1 MMNFEYTLFH
11 PKGEIKVK
19 VTGATA
25 NAAMATVQ
33 MGHEIVAMMGG
44 NVAGQ
49 APVEIAPEPVMQE
62 VQPDP
67 IATAFDTPVVA
78 PTVADEINAK
88 MGAVHERALA
98 ATIAANNAAA
108 IETQVD
114 SAGTPFDPELHTGT
128 LKKDGT
134 WRLKKGAASKVEEP
148 ESEEADEGEPE
159 GNALVGA
166 ETVAPD
172 AAGIGT
178 TTEEKADAPPVVET
192 QTEVTPVSNEDDQPD
207 ITDTELQRYC
217 GRLTQHFG
225 SAEPVF
231 ALAAK
236 HVPDGDMPRPTAIK
250 DQAARRA
257 FIEEAQEQ
265 TGVVYHG

>member
-62 VQPDP
+62 AQPDP

-78 PTVADEINAK
+78 PQPEPEPEETEDE
-88 MGAVHERALA
+88 
-98 ATIAANNAAA
+98 ATDGPA
-108 IETQVD
+108 TD

-159 GNALVGA
+159 GNEPASPA
-166 ETVAPD
+166 DTVSDGPTASAAPEPEP
-172 AAGIGT
+172 AAD
-178 TTEEKADAPPVVET
+178 E
-192 QTEVTPVSNEDDQPD
+192 DQPD

-217 GRLTQHFG
+217 GRLVQHFG
-225 SAEPVF
+225 KSDPVF
-231 ALAAK
+231 DLAK
-236 HVPDGDMPRPTAIK
+236 MFVPEGEMARPTMIK
-250 DQAARRA
+250 DQAQRRA
-257 FIEEAQEQ
+257 FIAKAQEE
-265 TGVVYHG
+265 TGVVFHG

>member
-49 APVEIAPEPVMQE
+49 APVEIAPEQMQADPVVVRGHTAEEMS
-62 VQPDP
+62 
-67 IATAFDTPVVA
+67 TAFETPVVA
-78 PTVADEINAK
+78 PQPEQARGITVDGNPYP
-88 MGAVHERALA
+88 
-98 ATIAANNAAA
+98 ATNNGP
-108 IETQVD
+108 EEVPQLD

-134 WRLKKGAASKVEEP
+134 WRLKKGAASKVEGG
-148 ESEEADEGEPE
+148 EEADEGEPE
-159 GNALVGA
+159 GNASASPVDTASDGPTA
-166 ETVAPD
+166 SAAPETEP
-172 AAGIGT
+172 AAD
-178 TTEEKADAPPVVET
+178 EEL
-192 QTEVTPVSNEDDQPD
+192 PD

-217 GRLTQHFG
+217 GRLVQHFG
-225 SAEPVF
+225 KSDPVF
-231 ALAAK
+231 ALAAEF
-236 HVPDGDMPRPTAIK
+236 VPDGEMPRPTMIK
-250 DQAARRA
+250 DQAKRRE
-257 FIEEAQEQ
+257 FIAKAQEQ
-265 TGVVYHG
+265 TGVIYHG

>member
-49 APVEIAPEPVMQE
+49 APVEITPEPAVAGE
-62 VQPDP
+62 VDRGCFEGAADP
-67 IATAFDTPVVA
+67 VAAAFDTPVVA
-78 PTVADEINAK
+78 PQPEPEPEETED
-88 MGAVHERALA
+88 GA
-98 ATIAANNAAA
+98 ATGRPIS
-108 IETQVD
+108 VD
-114 SAGTPFDPELHTGT
+114 SAGAPFDPELHTGT

-134 WRLKKGAASKVEEP
+134 WRLKKGAASKVEET

-159 GNALVGA
+159 GNGSTSETSKSA
-166 ETVAPD
+166 EN
-172 AAGIGT
+172 AAVFDSPQ
-178 TTEEKADAPPVVET
+178 TTEEGSSTPAPTADEAE
-192 QTEVTPVSNEDDQPD
+192 

-217 GRLTQHFG
+217 GRLVQHFG
-225 SAEPVF
+225 KSDPVF
-231 ALAAK
+231 ALAAEF
-236 HVPDGDMPRPTAIK
+236 VPDGEMPRPTMIK
-250 DQAARRA
+250 DQAQRRA
-257 FIEEAQEQ
+257 FIAKAQEQ
-265 TGVVYHG
+265 TGVIFHG

>member
-49 APVEIAPEPVMQE
+49 APVEITPEPAVAGE
-62 VQPDP
+62 VDRGCFEGAADP
-67 IATAFDTPVVA
+67 VAAAFDTPVVA
-78 PTVADEINAK
+78 PQPEPEPEETED
-88 MGAVHERALA
+88 GA
-98 ATIAANNAAA
+98 ATGRPIS
-108 IETQVD
+108 VD

-159 GNALVGA
+159 GNEPASPADTASDGPTA
-166 ETVAPD
+166 SAAP
-172 AAGIGT
+172 
-178 TTEEKADAPPVVET
+178 EPEPEAD
-192 QTEVTPVSNEDDQPD
+192 EDQSE

-217 GRLTQHFG
+217 GRLVQHFG
-225 SAEPVF
+225 KSDPVF
-231 ALAAK
+231 ALAAEF
-236 HVPDGDMPRPTAIK
+236 VPDGEMPRPTMIK
-250 DQAARRA
+250 DQAQRRA
-257 FIEEAQEQ
+257 FIAKAQEQ
-265 TGVVYHG
+265 TGVIFHG

>member
-49 APVEIAPEPVMQE
+49 APVEIAPEPAPSDE
-62 VQPDP
+62 ELF
-67 IATAFDTPVVA
+67 AKAFETPVVA
-78 PTVADEINAK
+78 PQAEQARGITVDGNPYP
-88 MGAVHERALA
+88 
-98 ATIAANNAAA
+98 ATNNGP
-108 IETQVD
+108 EEVPQVD

-134 WRLKKGAASKVEEP
+134 WRLKKGAASKVEGG
-148 ESEEADEGEPE
+148 EEADEGEPE
-159 GNALVGA
+159 GNASASPADTASDGPTA
-166 ETVAPD
+166 SAAPETEP
-172 AAGIGT
+172 AAD
-178 TTEEKADAPPVVET
+178 EEL
-192 QTEVTPVSNEDDQPD
+192 PD

-217 GRLTQHFG
+217 GRLVQHFG
-225 SAEPVF
+225 KSDPVF
-231 ALAAK
+231 ALAAEF
-236 HVPDGDMPRPTAIK
+236 VPDGEMPRPTMIK
-250 DQAARRA
+250 DQAKRRE
-257 FIEEAQEQ
+257 FIAKAQEQ
-265 TGVVYHG
+265 TGVIYHG